1 MRLLMIKTGKKTL
14 VLLFALFTFLTSN
27 NGFSQEVSVEA
38 TLSETNIFSGESV
51 QMSIKI
57 SGQALNSIERPNIP
71 NIDGLRWLSGSTSQ
85 SQNFTYVNGK
95 PSISYTYGYQFIA
108 QAPGDYTFPSLPV
121 SVNGEEFNTK
131 ELTFKVLDPKTIDTG
146 NADRSPDIY
155 VRLEPSTTEPV
166 VGEQVTADIVLY
178 FKSEI
183 EIPSYQASPGWKA
196 EGFWKEELENRK
208 QTTTT
213 SSIIGGVRYQ
223 RARLLQYAIFPTKS
237 GELTLSPFEITV
249 QVRKK
254 NRRRDIFSFGLG
266 QERMDLSTLPVTID
280 VRPLPELQNSTFS
293 GGVGSFEI
301 SRSIKPEKAFVG
313 ESIEIT
319 TTISGKGNIPLIVKP
334 EFEYPETLELYN
346 PQESSTITRNNRQIG
361 GTKIFTDILIARNEG
376 TFEIPETRMAYY
388 DPSRKRYSTA
398 TLPSL
403 YFEAER
409 DPRATTMTTEELRFD
424 ITPITGLAQWVSHS
438 DTPLTSRKTVWVLMV
453 LPLLVLGGAFG
464 YKSYSDKMNT
474 DTAFARSQKAK
485 EKALEELN
493 KATGQSDLKIGYY
506 HIQRAVTQFICDK
519 LDLPQAGLSIDRVVQ
534 NMSEAGGEQIAK
546 EVKLLLEKCE
556 TIAYAPNAT
565 QAGLETDIQN
575 AKDLIRSVGKL
586 V

>member
-1 MRLLMIKTGKKTL
+1 MIKTGKK
-14 VLLFALFTFLTSN
+14 VLLFLIPFFVFLTSN
-27 NGFSQEVSVEA
+27 AAFSQEVTVEA
-38 TLSETNIFSGESV
+38 TLSEANIFSGESV

-108 QAPGDYTFPSLPV
+108 QAPGDYIFPGLPV
-121 SVNGEEFNTK
+121 SVNGEKFTTK
-131 ELTFKVLDPKTIDTG
+131 ELRFKVLDPKTIDSG

-155 VRLEPSTTEPV
+155 VRLEPSSTEPV
-166 VGEQVTADIVLY
+166 VGEQVIADIVLY

-183 EIPSYQASPGWKA
+183 EIPSFQASPGWKA
-196 EGFWKEELENRK
+196 EGFWKEDLENRK

-266 QERMDLSTLPVTID
+266 QERMDLSTLPVTIN
-280 VRPLPELQNSTFS
+280 VKPLPDLQNSTFS
-293 GGVGSFEI
+293 GGVGDFQI
-301 SRSIKPEKAFVG
+301 TRSIKPAKAFVG
-313 ESIEIT
+313 ESIEIMT
-319 TTISGKGNIPLIVKP
+319 SISGKGNIPLIVKP
-334 EFEYPETLELYN
+334 EFEYPETLEQYN
-346 PQESSTITRNNRQIG
+346 PQESSSITRNNRQVG
-361 GTKIFTDILIARNEG
+361 GTKTFTDILIARNEG
-376 TFEIPETRMAYY
+376 SYEIPESRMAFYN
-388 DPSRKRYSTA
+388 PAQKRYSTI
-398 TLPSL
+398 TLPTL

-409 DPRATTMTTEELRFD
+409 DPRASVSSTEELRFD
-424 ITPITGLAQWVSHS
+424 ITPITGLAQWVSA
-438 DTPLTSRKTVWVLMV
+438 DQVPLTTRRAVWL
-453 LPLLVLGGAFG
+453 LLLAPLLVLGGAYS
-464 YKSYSDKMNT
+464 YKSYSDKMNN
-474 DTAFARSQKAK
+474 DSAFARSQKAK

-493 KATGQSDLKIGYY
+493 FAANQNDIKIGYY
-506 HIQRAVTQFICDK
+506 HIQKALNQFISDK
-519 LDLPQAGLSIDRVVQ
+519 LDLPQAGMSIEQIIERLK
-534 NMSEAGGEQIAK
+534 EASGNQIAK

-565 QAGLETDIQN
+565 QAGLETDIQKT
-575 AKDLIRSVGKL
+575 KDLIKTIGKL